1 MACHFFHIAKRE
13 NQFFYKGFTENPSQR
28 LIQHIVELIMTVRKK
43 MPWKMVFLI
52 EYDTK
57 KKR

>member
-1 MACHFFHIAKRE
+1 
-13 NQFFYKGFTENPSQR
+13 
-28 LIQHIVELIMTVRKK
+28 

-57 KKR
+57 KEALFEEKKINKYDILWLKKNSLKHV